1 MPFVANADLP
11 QRIRS
16 RYPSEAARTAFRRSF
31 NAAFDGTCRDGGE
44 QGDRESCSFAVA
56 STAASRVTRS
66 EERMTTEKSG
76 IARMLEG
83 LAVILRGKGEG
94 GDLVLENAGEK
105 VALSRIVPIVK
116 IDLERRL
123 VASVVYEPEVA
134 DAHGDGMSLSEIEK
148 SCHGFGIRY
157 GQGRGEMGTDHAEKA
172 SRLAIVPVETFL
184 APVDFDLG
192 DQHVKKGSW
201 VMWSKVLDDRL
212 WKDVKDG
219 VYTGYSFEG
228 WGTRVLD
235 PAIS

>member
-1 MPFVANADLP
+1 MPFASNEDLP
-11 QRIRS
+11 GPIRS
-16 RYPSEAARTAFRRSF
+16 RYTSESARTAFRRAF

-66 EERMTTEKSG
+66 EERMSEKSG
-76 IARMLEG
+76 VARMLEG
-83 LAVILRGKGEG
+83 LAQVLRGKGG
-94 GDLVLENAGEK
+94 GAVLELEEGEK
-105 VALSRIVPIVK
+105 VAISRIVPIVK
-116 IDLERRL
+116 IDLDRRL
-123 VASVVYEPEVA
+123 IASVVYEPDVA
-134 DAHGDGMSLSEIEK
+134 DAHGDGMSIEEIEK

-157 GQGRGEMGTDHAEKA
+157 GQGRGEMGTEHAEKA

-184 APVDFDLG
+184 APVDFELG
-192 DQHVKKGSW
+192 DQHVRKGSW

-212 WKDVKDG
+212 WKDVKAG

-235 PAIS
+235 PALS